1 MGDRLRV
8 DYAAVEGLIGD
19 MKGYEGNIEDLYSD
33 MTTTVGSLVSNG
45 YMEAESATAYV
56 EEFKN
61 MLGPDIESLSD
72 LINQFYTQL
81 SQICQNFAEAD
92 AILQICYF
100 S

>member
-33 MTTTVGSLVSNG
+33 MTTTVSSLVSNG

-56 EEFKN
+56 EEFK
-61 MLGPDIESLSD
+61 ICSD
-72 LINQFYTQL
+72 RILRV
-81 SQICQNFAEAD
+81 CQ
-92 AILQICYF
+92 

>member
-61 MLGPDIESLSD
+61 MLGCK
-72 LINQFYTQL
+72 Y
-81 SQICQNFAEAD
+81 CRYV
-92 AILQICYF
+92 ILVRVKQPLNGTW
-100 S
+100 

>member
-8 DYAAVEGLIGD
+8 YYAAVEGLIGD

-33 MTTTVGSLVSNG
+33 MTTTVSSLVSNG

-56 EEFKN
+56 EEFIN
-61 MLGPDIESLSD
+61 ILGPDIESLSE
-72 LINQFYTQL
+72 LINQFYIQL

-92 AILQICYF
+92 ANIADMLF
-100 S
+100 

>member
-33 MTTTVGSLVSNG
+33 MTTTVSSLVSNG
-45 YMEAESATAYV
+45 YMEAESATAYS
-56 EEFKN
+56 K
-61 MLGPDIESLSD
+61 ICSD
-72 LINQFYTQL
+72 RILRV
-81 SQICQNFAEAD
+81 CQ
-92 AILQICYF
+92 

>member
-33 MTTTVGSLVSNG
+33 MTT
-45 YMEAESATAYV
+45 AYV

-61 MLGPDIESLSD
+61 MLGPDIESLSE

-92 AILQICYF
+92 ANIADMLF
-100 S
+100 

>member
-19 MKGYEGNIEDLYSD
+19 MKGYEGNIEDLYLD

-92 AILQICYF
+92 ANIADMLF
-100 S
+100 

>member
-33 MTTTVGSLVSNG
+33 MTTTVSSLVSNG

-61 MLGPDIESLSD
+61 MLVVPMRVGL
-72 LINQFYTQL
+72 
-81 SQICQNFAEAD
+81 
-92 AILQICYF
+92 YF
-100 S
+100 LKTFEPI